1 MDFHFER
8 KVLES
13 LARIESA
20 LQAQTKEIGTIMLD
34 ISGLQQAV
42 ANETTVDQ
50 SVQALIT
57 GLANQITT
65 LIAQSGDTVDPTAL
79 AALVSTMQQ
88 NASALTA
95 AVSANTPAAPT
106 SAALKA
112 LPKQQ

>member
-1 MDFHFER
+1 
-8 KVLES
+8 
-13 LARIESA
+13 
-20 LQAQTKEIGTIMLD
+20 
-34 ISGLQQAV
+34 
-42 ANETTVDQ
+42 
-50 SVQALIT
+50 
-57 GLANQITT
+57 
-65 LIAQSGDTVDPTAL
+65 L